1 MKHLL
6 RNIKY
11 NRLLI
16 LYNELFFNN
25 INVHVMKSGS
35 IIYSTDFN
43 TLWLVDVIGNST
55 ADIYKNKLK
64 VGELSKL
71 PTDFIMEQLVK
82 RYDKYIITICD

>member
-64 VGELSKL
+64 VGELCKL